1 MTKVDAAE
9 RGSLLSLRNSEFLSG
24 APPVY
29 FQCTCTRSGVYRN
42 HTAPGSAPRARA
54 GGGSTT
60 LIRSLRILHPLRP
73 HSFTYPRIGSGWLV
87 ATGRYSVALA

>member
-1 MTKVDAAE
+1 MTKVDA
-9 RGSLLSLRNSEFLSG
+9 RRNSEVISLRSSG
-24 APPVY
+24 FIGRPPVY

-73 HSFTYPRIGSGWLV
+73 LSFTYPRIGSGWLV